1 MVNNYVETKY
11 LKAHLV
17 LEIVGLAGAVQ
28 VVHVRL
34 RDTHRLNYD
43 ILHLLDHLVD
53 RLVSVNS
60 PQLLNDRCI

>member
-11 LKAHLV
+11 LEAHLV

-34 RDTHRLNYD
+34 RDAHRLNDD

-53 RLVSVNS
+53 RFVPVNS